1 MWIQENQTN
10 LQETL
15 FKKDLIKYFSNRN
28 TENEFILD
36 FDQNLRKIKL
46 KLRKYV
52 ERNLNR
58 NWNEKKKKF
67 KSL

>member
-1 MWIQENQTN
+1 MWIQEDQTN
-10 LQETL
+10 LLETL

-46 KLRKYV
+46 KLRNYV

-58 NWNEKKKKF
+58 NWNEKKKKI
-67 KSL
+67 